1 MDELL
6 RQILNEIQLLK
17 SDVSQI
23 KSKLDQLQAD
33 TQINFNKMQ
42 TELQL
47 LKQSQSRTQQDVTE
61 LQKGMSEMAVLQDYI
76 VREAGK
82 HNADIHLL
90 RHHMDVVRTQIES
103 DDE

>member
-23 KSKLDQLQAD
+23 RSKLDQLQAD